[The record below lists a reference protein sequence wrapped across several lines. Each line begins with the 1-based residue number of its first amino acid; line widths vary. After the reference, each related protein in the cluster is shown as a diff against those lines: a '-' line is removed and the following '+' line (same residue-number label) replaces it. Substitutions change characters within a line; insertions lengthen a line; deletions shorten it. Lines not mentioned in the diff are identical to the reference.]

1 MPLNPHAARW
11 LFFDLGYTLI
21 NEDAAAAERLRQLS
35 HALQTRGVHA
45 PPAALRAAL
54 ESAAAS
60 FDPNPFGNA
69 IRAFTQDAAVIQFAR
84 ASGRYPKELETPYPQ
99 ARPLLERLSQRYNLG
114 VIANQPPGTAE
125 RLAQYG
131 LADYFAVCVSSGDA
145 GVSKPDPAIFRL
157 ALDAADCAPADA
169 VMIGDRLDNDVLPAK
184 ALGFATVRL
193 LQGPARLQRPRTAAE
208 TPDATAADL
217 DALSALF

>member
-1 MPLNPHAARW
+1 MPLNPAAARW

-35 HALQTRGVHA
+35 RALRTRGIHA
-45 PPAALRAAL
+45 PPADIRAAL
-54 ESAAAS
+54 DNAATR

-69 IRAFTQDAAVIQFAR
+69 IRAFTQDDEIIRFAR
-84 ASGRYPKELETPYPQ
+84 NSGRYPKELETPYPQ
-99 ARPLLERLSQRYNLG
+99 ARALLERLSRRYNLG

-125 RLAQYG
+125 RLADYG

-157 ALDAADCAPADA
+157 ALTAADCAPADA
-169 VMIGDRLDNDVLPAK
+169 VMIGDRLDNDIRPAK
-184 ALGFATVRL
+184 ALGFASVRV
-193 LQGPARLQRPRTAAE
+193 LQGPGRLQRPRHAAE
-208 TPDATAADL
+208 TPDATVPDL
-217 DALSALF
+217 DALATLF